1 MMFSRACDD
10 AVRMTRRH
18 GVLTGLLFLAV
29 FLAATPGLAERARAD
44 HTAATP
50 HSTRQWR
57 VFIVSSYDRNYIWS
71 QQTQRGVNAA
81 MRKLGYLANDA
92 EERELDSGDAVE
104 NSHIVIR
111 KAWMDTKR
119 RDSRADI
126 ARATSRITAEIKA
139 FKPDILMLGDDNAA
153 NFIGNQFVD
162 TDLPIVFWGINGLPL
177 KYGLIQRMDA
187 PGRNVTGVWQ
197 AGYHKESLDLLKKLV
212 PTAQTFAI
220 LACDSESTRPNVKL
234 IEELAARGALPL
246 RLVDKVMTNSYATW
260 KARALEFA
268 GKVDAL
274 YVLNHDTLRDDDGN
288 HVSYLTAGRW
298 YLENVK
304 IPEASHEDQ
313 FVLEG
318 MLLTAND
325 SGFNQG
331 HLAFEMA
338 HDILSRGLSPARMAV
353 RTPERGPYMVNRMRA
368 RALGID
374 LDDAIY
380 LIDDL
385 IDRSLALE
393 R

>member
-1 MMFSRACDD
+1 MYARVCDEV
-10 AVRMTRRH
+10 ARMVIDRRI
-18 GVLTGLLFLAV
+18 LNALLFLAA
-29 FLAATPGLAERARAD
+29 LAAATFGVVARANAD
-44 HTAATP
+44 HAAATP
-50 HSTRQWR
+50 HSKRQWR
-57 VFIVSSYDRNYIWS
+57 VFIVSSYDRSYIWS

-81 MRKLGYLANDA
+81 MRKLGYLASDA
-92 EERELDSGDAVE
+92 EERELDARDAVE
-104 NSHIVIR
+104 NAHVVIR

-119 RDSRADI
+119 RDGRADI
-126 ARATSRITAEIKA
+126 ARATARITADIKA
-139 FKPDILMLGDDNAA
+139 FRPDILLLGDDNAA
-153 NFIGNQFVD
+153 NFVGNQFVD

-197 AGYHKESLDLLKKLV
+197 SGYHKESLDLLKKLV

-246 RLVDKVMTNSYATW
+246 RLVDKVMTNSYTTW

-274 YVLNHDTLRDDDGN
+274 YVLNHDTLRDEDGN
-288 HVSYLTAGRW
+288 HISYLAAGRW
-298 YLENVK
+298 YLENVR

-368 RALGID
+368 EALGID

-393 R
+393 Q